1 MKFFLITYHSS
12 LFIAMIQF
20 FKDVRIDWLANRRI
34 FIGISVLL
42 MLAGLA
48 SAIVRQAVPGGT
60 DAFNLGVDFKGGT
73 VIAARFLQDRPSDE
87 TIRSRFA
94 QQGVGDAIIQP
105 TDKPD
110 VVLIKVPRQ
119 DVVAST
125 APQPTATPQPQGQT
139 TPGQPGQAVAPGQEV
154 SQAQVDPGVLK
165 VRKALDTFG
174 AKDDAY
180 KIESTDA
187 VGEVAGKQLRIQA
200 ISVTLAALIGIL
212 LYIGFR
218 FEWTYGA
225 AAVIAVFHDVLV
237 TLGIFSIM
245 QWEISLTVIAALL
258 TLVGFSVNDTIVVF
272 DRIREN
278 LRLHR
283 RDSLYKV
290 TNDSINQTL
299 SRTVITSGLVF
310 LSVLAMVL
318 FGGEVLRGFSLA
330 LLIGIVFGTYSS
342 IAIASPIMVWW
353 QQRVDAS
360 KSRLTPTASAGG
372 GGGGRATGQLP
383 RARKAKAG
391 GGGIVNQPQG
401 AARS

>member
-1 MKFFLITYHSS
+1 
-12 LFIAMIQF
+12 MIQF
-20 FKDVRIDWLANRRI
+20 FKNVSIDWLANRRI
-34 FIGISVLL
+34 FITISVLL

-48 SAIVRQAVPGGT
+48 SAIIRQATPGGT

-73 VIAARFLQDRPSDE
+73 VVIVKFLKQRPADDVLRNE
-87 TIRSRFA
+87 FIK
-94 QQGVGDAIIQP
+94 QGLNDAIIQP

-110 VVLIKVPRQ
+110 EVLVKIARQGGSGESAQQVQEEVDIGSVKV
-119 DVVAST
+119 AE
-125 APQPTATPQPQGQT
+125 A
-139 TPGQPGQAVAPGQEV
+139 
-154 SQAQVDPGVLK
+154 LK
-165 VRKALDTFG
+165 TFG
-174 AKDDAY
+174 EGNAEIISK
-180 KIESTDA
+180 DA

-212 LYIGFR
+212 AYIAFR

-237 TLGIFSIM
+237 TIGVFSIF

-310 LSVLAMVL
+310 LSVLAMVI
-318 FGGEVLRGFSLA
+318 FGGQVLRGFSLA

-353 QQRVDAS
+353 QQRIDAS
-360 KSRLTPTASAGG
+360 KARLTPTGASGRSAGG
-372 GGGGRATGQLP
+372 GGQTPSP

-391 GGGIVNQPQG
+391 VSNQTQG

>member
-1 MKFFLITYHSS
+1 ML
-12 LFIAMIQF
+12 QF
-20 FKDVRIDWLANRRI
+20 FKDVRVDWLANRRL
-34 FIGISVLL
+34 FIIISILL
-42 MLAGLA
+42 MLVGLV

-60 DAFNLGVDFKGGT
+60 EAFNLGVDFKGGT
-73 VIAARFLQDRPSDE
+73 VITARFLKQRPSDE
-87 TIRSRFA
+87 TIRAEFA
-94 QQGVGDAIIQP
+94 KQGIGDAIIQP

-110 VVLIKVPRQ
+110 IVLIKIPRQ
-119 DVVAST
+119 AGAST
-125 APQPTATPQPQGQT
+125 ETKTSATPAQPTTAQQPANAPPTAAQTAEGQPPAQQQGQ
-139 TPGQPGQAVAPGQEV
+139 PAQGQQQAQAKEA
-154 SQAQVDPGVLK
+154 QAQVDPGVLK
-165 VRKALDTFG
+165 VKQALDTFG
-174 AKDDAY
+174 AKDDVY
-180 KIESTDA
+180 KIESTEA
-187 VGEVAGKQLRIQA
+187 VGEIAGKQLRTQA
-200 ISVTLAALIGIL
+200 IAVTLAALVGIL
-212 LYIGFR
+212 AYIAFR
-218 FEWTYGA
+218 FELSYGA

-237 TLGIFSIM
+237 TLGIFSIF

-330 LLIGIVFGTYSS
+330 LLIGILFGTYSS

-353 QQRVDAS
+353 QQRLDAS
-360 KSRLTPTASAGG
+360 QTRSTPVKESGPAAAGSRT
-372 GGGGRATGQLP
+372 
-383 RARKAKAG
+383 RARKATAG
-391 GGGIVNQPQG
+391 GGLKETQG